1 MSKHYL
7 PETIIIGTSSNTLT
21 SKKGNKM
28 TIAIIATLK
37 VVEGK
42 NDEFETIMKE
52 LEQKV
57 NENEDGCNF
66 YHVNKSLSDPQT
78 YVVMEQYIN
87 NEAIGAHAKT
97 DYFRSLGKAMKP
109 FLDGGPKIEM
119 LEGL

>member
-1 MSKHYL
+1 
-7 PETIIIGTSSNTLT
+7 
-21 SKKGNKM
+21 M

-42 NDEFETIMKE
+42 NAEFETIMKE

-57 NENEDGCNF
+57 NENEEGCDF
-66 YHVNKSLSDPQT
+66 YRVNKSLSDPLT
-78 YVVMEQYIN
+78 YVVMEQYATS
-87 NEAIGAHAKT
+87 EALDTHAKT
-97 DYFRSLGKAMKP
+97 DYFRSLGKAMAP